1 MSYVCM
7 FCMLMANIGFRVE
20 YIRNIAHPYFETVYR
35 IDNTDFGLTYHTLAL
50 MPHISLQLGTVYYG
64 PGGVIQRVE
73 DDPDD
78 SASDNDDPAY
88 YG

>member
-1 MSYVCM
+1 MKHCIT
-7 FCMLMANIGFRVE
+7 FATLIL
-20 YIRNIAHPYFETVYR
+20 IRT
-35 IDNTDFGLTYHTLAL
+35 TLVL
-50 MPHISLQLGTVYYG
+50 IPHISLQLGTVYYG

>member
-1 MSYVCM
+1 
-7 FCMLMANIGFRVE
+7 
-20 YIRNIAHPYFETVYR
+20 
-35 IDNTDFGLTYHTLAL
+35 